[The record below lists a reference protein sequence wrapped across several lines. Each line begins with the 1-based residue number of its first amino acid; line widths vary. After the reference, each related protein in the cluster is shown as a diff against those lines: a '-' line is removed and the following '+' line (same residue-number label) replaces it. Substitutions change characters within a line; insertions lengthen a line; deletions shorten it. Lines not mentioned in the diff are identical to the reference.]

1 MCTRLLWLLLCLS
14 ALLCGCGKEP
24 SETTFP
30 TQIPTETTIA
40 ATTPVETTLPAET
53 IPPTTLPP
61 ETVPAPTVPPCE
73 LYIPGVS
80 VEDVI
85 NYFNEVCL
93 AAEFIQAGN
102 PSVVQKWMSP
112 ICYTLHGPYTE
123 EDYAVLT
130 SFAAQLNEIPGFPGI
145 YEATDSDTSN
155 LSIHFCTQ
163 EEMVS
168 IMGDTFWGM
177 DGAVTFWYTADVI
190 YDSTICYRTDIDQ
203 DLRNSV
209 ILEEIYNGLGP
220 VQDTILRS
228 DSIIYSAFSQPKHL
242 TDIDWLLLKL
252 LYHPAMQPGMD
263 EAQCEAVIR
272 QLYYENP

>member
-1 MCTRLLWLLLCLS
+1 MSSIQTS
-14 ALLCGCGKEP
+14 M
-24 SETTFP
+24 ETTIS
-30 TQIPTETTIA
+30 TTTPTETEPSDA
-40 ATTPVETTLPAET
+40 NV
-53 IPPTTLPP
+53 P
-61 ETVPAPTVPPCE
+61 ETVPPTTEAPETVPPVTQPSETIPQTQDYCD

-85 NYFNEVCL
+85 GYFNEVCL
-93 AAEFIQAGN
+93 AAEFIHAGD
-102 PSVVQKWMSP
+102 PSKLQKWMGP
-112 ICYTLHGPYTE
+112 ICYTLYGHYTE
-123 EDYAVLT
+123 EDYAMIS
-130 SFAAQLNEIPGFPGI
+130 SFAQQLNEIHGFPGM
-145 YEATDSDTSN
+145 YEASDPAASN

-168 IMGDTFWGM
+168 IMGDTFWEM

-228 DSIIYSAFSQPKHL
+228 DSIIYSSFSQPKHL

-252 LYHPAMQPGMD
+252 LYHPEMQPGMD
-263 EAQCEAVIR
+263 AYQCENVIR
-272 QLYYENP
+272 QLYFENP